1 MDKNI
6 KTALVVEGG
15 AMRGIF
21 ASGVLDAFPEKQH
34 NPFHFTVGVSAGSTN
49 LIGYLSGNHGRSKQI
64 LFDHALRNDFINF
77 RRYLKGGHFCDVNW
91 LWEMSFKQIPLNFD
105 QYLQQQTPLF
115 VVTTNVN
122 TGQACYLEV
131 TPHNMHQLF
140 PASCAIPFM
149 YRDFPKVDNE
159 PMTDGGLADAIPVVW
174 AYEQGAR
181 DITIVLSQP
190 LGFKKSHIRF
200 PALIKPFF
208 KNNSSLFN
216 TALNRATRYN
226 QALDFINSP
235 PSDCR
240 IRVIS
245 PPNNFQVKRFT
256 LNTKLLDIGYEQ
268 GRSAGLQHVNQKRT
282 LPTSKKAHSL
292 AS

>member
-1 MDKNI
+1 MNKSI

-21 ASGVLDAFPEKQH
+21 ASGVLDAFLENQH

-64 LFDHALRNDFINF
+64 LFQHARSNDFINF
-77 RRYLKGGHFCDVNW
+77 RRYLRGGHFCDVNW
-91 LWEMSFKQIPLNFD
+91 LWEMSFKQVPLNFD
-105 QYLQQQTPLF
+105 RYLEQETPLF

-122 TGQACYLEV
+122 TGKACYFEV
-131 TPHNMHQLF
+131 TADNMHQLF

-149 YRDFPKVDNE
+149 YRDFPRVDDE
-159 PMTDGGLADAIPVVW
+159 PMTDGGLADAIPVIW

-181 DITIVLSQP
+181 DITVILSQP
-190 LGFKKSHIRF
+190 LGFKKPQIRF

-208 KNNSSLFN
+208 KNNPSLFN

-226 QALDFINSP
+226 QALDFIRTP

-240 IRVIS
+240 VQVIS
-245 PPNNFQVKRFT
+245 PPNNFEVKRLT
-256 LNTKLLDIGYEQ
+256 LNTKLLDVGYEQ
-268 GRSAGLQHVNQKRT
+268 GRNAGLQHINQKT
-282 LPTSKKAHSL
+282 DLSIFKKAHSL